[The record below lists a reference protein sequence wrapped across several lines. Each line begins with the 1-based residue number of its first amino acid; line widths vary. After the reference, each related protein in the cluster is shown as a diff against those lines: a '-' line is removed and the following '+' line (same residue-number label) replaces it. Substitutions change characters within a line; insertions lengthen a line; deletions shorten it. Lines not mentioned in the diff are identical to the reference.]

1 MEVKITLSQIV
12 LAIIQLVGYIVTAVG
27 IAFYFGKKVAH
38 FETTMKFA
46 MEEVKELAEEVKII
60 SNRMWEDRKGRSD

>member
-12 LAIIQLVGYIVTAVG
+12 LAIVQLVGYAVTAVG
-27 IAFYFGKKVAH
+27 IAYYFGKKVSH

-46 MEEVKELAEEVKII
+46 MEQVKELAEEVKTI
-60 SNRMWEDRKGRSD
+60 SNRMWDERKGK